1 MTILMP
7 YYENYNMLK
16 MQIQYWKE
24 YSLAIRN
31 LLELVIVDDGS
42 RKNPA
47 EKVLS
52 QSDLSEFQ
60 KVSLYRIDQDK
71 PWNHMGARN
80 LGFHVASDGWIL
92 STDMDQVVS
101 WQSMKNLMKLNL
113 DQNCFYR
120 PARFYKNQLYKRH
133 NDTYIIHRDSFWQI
147 GGYDEDFS
155 GYYGGGSTL
164 FYRQLKNEL
173 TEVLLNEDI
182 YTLHFEGLIED
193 ASTDRWDRQDSG
205 YYYKN
210 SAKMNELF
218 RLKANSFNYK
228 PKNPMRFKWEKVI

>member
-7 YYENYNMLK
+7 YYENYNMLLK
-16 MQIQYWKE
+16 QLQYWRQYPTELIKE
-24 YSLAIRN
+24 I
-31 LLELVIVDDGS
+31 ELIIVDDGS
-42 RKNPA
+42 FQNPA
-47 EKVLS
+47 EKALS
-52 QSDLSEFQ
+52 HNIPEFRNV
-60 KVSLYRIDQDK
+60 KLYHIDQDK

-80 LGFHVASDGWIL
+80 LGFHVASDDWIL
-92 STDMDQVVS
+92 STDMDQVVP

-113 DQNCFYR
+113 NQNCFYR
-120 PARFYKNQLYKRH
+120 PVRFYKNQLHKRH
-133 NDTYIIHRDSFWQI
+133 NDTYVIHRNSFWQT

-155 GYYGGGSTL
+155 GYYGGSSTL
-164 FYRQLKNEL
+164 FYRQLKKSL

-193 ASTDRWDRQDSG
+193 ASTDKWGRQDSG

-218 RLKANSFNYK
+218 RLKNKMNYK
-228 PKNPMRFKWEKVI
+228 AKNPLRFEWQQII